1 MKQILLTSAGLTDV
15 MQSLFVSRIH
25 KRPEQ
30 IKIMLIPC
38 ASLDSDGGRE
48 GIIAGMAGLL
58 QMGIRKENIFL
69 YNLAYLL
76 SHGYRRTY
84 SAAEDLSALPL
95 NIRLPTR
102 AEIREFDAILFTGG
116 RADVL
121 MDEILRTGFRPLLA
135 QAVDDG
141 LFYIGVSAGSMV
153 AAGNFENGL
162 GFLKNP
168 VIPHCLQGLPCG
180 NVPENGEI
188 SLTDK
193 QAVWITD
200 AGAQIIGE

>member
-1 MKQILLTSAGLTDV
+1 MKQILLTSAGLTDA
-15 MQSLFVSRIH
+15 MQSLFFSRVR
-25 KRPEQ
+25 KKPEQ
-30 IKIMLIPC
+30 VRIMLVPC
-38 ASLDSDGGRE
+38 ASLGSDEARE
-48 GIIAGMAGLL
+48 GVIAGMAGLL

-84 SAAEDLSALPL
+84 SALPL

-153 AAGNFENGL
+153 AAGNFANSM

-168 VIPHCLQGLPCG
+168 VIPHCPLGLPCG

-188 SLTDK
+188 PLTDK

-200 AGAQIIGE
+200 AGAQIIE

>member
-15 MQSLFVSRIH
+15 MQSLFFSRVP

-30 IKIMLIPC
+30 IRIMLVPC
-38 ASLDSDGGRE
+38 ASLGSDGARE

-58 QMGIRKENIFL
+58 QMGIRKENLFL
-69 YNLAYLL
+69 YNLTYLL
-76 SHGYRRTY
+76 SHGYQRTY
-84 SAAEDLSALPL
+84 SAGMDISELPL
-95 NIRLPTR
+95 EVRLPTR
-102 AEIREFDAILFTGG
+102 AELRGFDAILFTGG

-153 AAGNFENGL
+153 AAGNFANSM
-162 GFLKNP
+162 GFLNHP
-168 VIPHCLQGLPCG
+168 VIPHCPLGLPCG

-188 SLTDK
+188 PLTDK

-200 AGAQIIGE
+200 AGAQIIE

>member
-15 MQSLFVSRIH
+15 MQSLFFSRVP

-30 IKIMLIPC
+30 IRIMLVPC
-38 ASLDSDGGRE
+38 ASLGSDGARE

-84 SAAEDLSALPL
+84 SAAEDLSTLPL

-153 AAGNFENGL
+153 AAGNFANSM

-168 VIPHCLQGLPCG
+168 VIPHCPLGLPCG

-188 SLTDK
+188 PLTDK

-200 AGAQIIGE
+200 AGAQIIE